1 MFGGNS
7 VRGSRALPILTLLSS
22 LGGAAASEGM
32 AFAQGTAAPAPGTR
46 AGGGRPTGSTTG
58 QSGQTGSAAPSTGSA
73 PSPDTSAMAP
83 STTPPATGAGTSPAG
98 AGSPSTAPSLMPPGD
113 QAAQGGQAAPGATT
127 GAGAPAG
134 YVPVPPPVAP
144 AAPRAVTMT
153 PIDPAGDQR
162 QLVVLGDARPSD
174 ADAVGSRPD
183 QVYSEDWWGH
193 TRPLL
198 EIHGYF
204 RTRGE
209 VYHNFTL
216 GRHDGPSTGV
226 YNQNLWKQPLDQSYG
241 DTSGTEHAVALCSNS
256 PTFTNCID
264 KTQSS
269 ANLRFRVNPE
279 LHISDN
285 LRILSQIDMLD
296 NLVLGSTP
304 DSYATTASGVAGSGN
319 PNAPLGFFSTTQGS
333 PTAGVNGTQNSINV
347 NRVWAEYMTPVGQLR
362 FGRMPDQ
369 FGLGM
374 VHNSGDGIDSDYQS
388 TVDRI
393 MFTTGLKSLDL
404 YLAGTWDFVSTGATN
419 QTPYS
424 VYGGELY
431 NTANL
436 TNVNQWSVILVR
448 KKNPE
453 MTRLALA
460 RNEFVVNG
468 GIYVSYRSQDL
479 DVASTTGTNVSGVP
493 YSSDFVNANNNSTST
508 IANNDLE
515 RRGAYEY
522 TPDLWF
528 QVLFQKF
535 RFEAEFASYIGA
547 IENAPSN
554 NSTNIAATKIREY
567 GLTTQT
573 EFKAIEDKLHLNFG
587 FGWASGD
594 PWRQTL
600 APGNTVPAELNGG
613 HGPISEFSFHPD
625 YRVDLIFFRNI
636 LSRVEGAY
644 YFRPSVDYDFLKD
657 QNGQKLGGGAAII
670 WSRATD
676 FEQTPGHARDLG
688 VELDASVYYQAKD
701 GTLND
706 DPAKLGGFFAMLQ
719 YGVFFPLGGLSYL
732 PGQTAS
738 TSLPNWDTSTAQT
751 VRLFLGVVY

>member
-1 MFGGNS
+1 M
-7 VRGSRALPILTLLSS
+7 T
-22 LGGAAASEGM
+22 
-32 AFAQGTAAPAPGTR
+32 PAP
-46 AGGGRPTGSTTG
+46 P
-58 QSGQTGSAAPSTGSA
+58 APII
-73 PSPDTSAMAP
+73 
-83 STTPPATGAGTSPAG
+83 PP
-98 AGSPSTAPSLMPPGD
+98 
-113 QAAQGGQAAPGATT
+113 
-127 GAGAPAG
+127 
-134 YVPVPPPVAP
+134 
-144 AAPRAVTMT
+144 APRAVTMT
-153 PIDPAGDQR
+153 PIDPPGDQR
-162 QLVVLGDARPSD
+162 KLVTLGDNRPAD
-174 ADAVGSRPD
+174 ADAVGSRTD
-183 QVYSEDWWGH
+183 QVFSEDWWGH

-198 EIHGYF
+198 ELHGYF

-216 GRHDGPSTGV
+216 GRHDYPGQLD
-226 YNQNLWKQPLDQSYG
+226 NQNLWKQPTDQSYG
-241 DTSGTEHAVALCSNS
+241 TTTGEQVAVKLCSNS
-256 PTFTNCID
+256 PNFTNCID

-304 DSYATTASGVAGSGN
+304 DSYAQAASGVAASGN

-333 PTAGVNGTQNSINV
+333 PTAGVNSTQNSINV

-404 YLAGTWDFVSTGATN
+404 YLAGTWDFVSSGATN
-419 QTPYS
+419 ASPYS

-460 RNEFVVNG
+460 RNELVVNG

-479 DVASTTGTNVSGVP
+479 DVMSQTNGASGNP
-493 YSSDFVNANNNSTST
+493 YSSDFVNAQNTINNNN
-508 IANNDLE
+508 NNDLE

-522 TPDLWF
+522 TPDLWL
-528 QVLFQKF
+528 QVLYQKF
-535 RFEAEFASYIGA
+535 RFEAELASYFGA
-547 IENAPSN
+547 IENSPPNS
-554 NSTNIAATKIREY
+554 STNAPATKIREY

-594 PWRQTL
+594 PWQQTI
-600 APGNTVPAELNGG
+600 APGNTLAKELNAG
-613 HGPISEFSFHPD
+613 HGPISEFAFHPD

-706 DPAKLGGFFAMLQ
+706 DPAKMGGFFAMIQ

-732 PGQTAS
+732 PGQTSS
-738 TSLPNWDTSTAQT
+738 TALPNWDTSTAQT

>member
-1 MFGGNS
+1 MFGGTS
-7 VRGSRALPILTLLSS
+7 VRGSRALPILTLLAS
-22 LGGAAASEGM
+22 LVGAASGEGV
-32 AFAQGTAAPAPGTR
+32 AFAQ
-46 AGGGRPTGSTTG
+46 AGATPPSGARGGSGKTTG
-58 QSGQTGSAAPSTGSA
+58 QSGSAAPSTGSA
-73 PSPDTSAMAP
+73 PSPDTSLAP
-83 STTPPATGAGTSPAG
+83 STQPSGTSAGSSAAG
-98 AGSPSTAPSLMPPGD
+98 AGSPSTAPSLMPQGD
-113 QAAQGGQAAPGATT
+113 APAQGAQPAAPN
-127 GAGAPAG
+127 GAPAG
-134 YVPVPPPVAP
+134 YVPVPPPVTPAP
-144 AAPRAVTMT
+144 PRAVTMT
-153 PIDPAGDQR
+153 PIDPQGDQR
-162 QLVVLGDARPSD
+162 KLVVLGDARPSD

-183 QVYSEDWWGH
+183 QVFSEDWWGH

-198 EIHGYF
+198 ELHGYF

-216 GRHDGPSTGV
+216 GRHDYPGQLD
-226 YNQNLWKQPLDQSYG
+226 NQNLWKQPLDQSYG
-241 DTSGTEHAVALCSNS
+241 TTTGQESAVKLCSNS

-304 DSYATTASGVAGSGN
+304 DSYATAASGVAGSGN
-319 PNAPLGFFSTTQGS
+319 PNAPLGFFSTTQGA

-369 FGLGM
+369 WGLGM

-393 MFTTGLKSLDL
+393 MFTTGLKALDL
-404 YLAGTWDFVSTGATN
+404 YLAGTWDFVSSGATS

-468 GIYVSYRSQDL
+468 GVYVSYRSQDL
-479 DVASTTGTNVSGVP
+479 DVQSNTTTQVSGVP
-493 YSSDFVNANNNSTST
+493 YSSDFINQNSAINSN
-508 IANNDLE
+508 NNDLE

-522 TPDLWF
+522 IPDLWF

-535 RFEAEFASYIGA
+535 RFEAEFASYFGA

-554 NSTNIAATKIREY
+554 NTTNVPATKIREY

-573 EFKAIEDKLHLNFG
+573 EYKAIEDKLHLNFG

-594 PWRQTL
+594 PWQQSL
-600 APGNTVPAELNGG
+600 APGNTLAKELNGG
-613 HGPISEFSFHPD
+613 HGPISEFAFHPD

-701 GTLND
+701 GSLND
-706 DPAKLGGFFAMLQ
+706 DPAKVGGFFAMLQ

-732 PGQTAS
+732 PGQTS
-738 TSLPNWDTSTAQT
+738 SSVLPNWDTSTAQT